1 MEPAPRA
8 TTELPLAT
16 VRRRRLF
23 RIAWV
28 LPFIAAL
35 VAGWLVYE
43 RMRETGPEITIR
55 FNSGDGLR
63 AGQTPLKYRGVV
75 VGEVSDIDLSE
86 DHKEV
91 LVKARVRR
99 SAVSIMRDGATFWIV
114 RPQLGFGN
122 VSGLGTVLSGP
133 EIQVLPGRGEART
146 QFNGVDHPPA
156 AMETPGLKL
165 ILRAEHPRSLRGN
178 SPVYYRGVEVGVV
191 QKIDLAPNAASAD
204 VHILIRQR
212 FAPLV
217 REGSVFWNVSGV
229 NLKAN
234 ILKGVE
240 LELESLR
247 SLVTGGIE
255 FATPSEKMARAK
267 SGTVFFLHGEAKKEW
282 LAWTPKIAIPAEK

>member
-1 MEPAPRA
+1 MEPAPAAA
-8 TTELPLAT
+8 TQLPVAE

-23 RIAWV
+23 RVAWV
-28 LPFIAAL
+28 VPLIAAL
-35 VAGWLVYE
+35 VAGWLVYQ
-43 RMRETGPEITIR
+43 RVRESGPEIRIT
-55 FNSGDGLR
+55 FNNGDGLR
-63 AGQTPLKYRGVV
+63 AGQTPIKYRGVA
-75 VGEVSDIDLSE
+75 VGEVSRIELTE
-86 DHKEV
+86 DHKQV
-91 LVKARVRR
+91 LVRARVQR
-99 SAVSIMRDGATFWIV
+99 SAMSLMRDGATFWVV

-133 EIQVLPGRGEART
+133 EIQVLPGKGEPRRE
-146 QFNGVDHPPA
+146 FDGLDHAPA
-156 AMETPGLKL
+156 AMEQPGLRL

-204 VHILIRQR
+204 VHVLVRSR

-229 NLKAN
+229 NLKAG

-240 LELESLR
+240 LEFESLR

-267 SGTVFFLHGEAKKEW
+267 SGTVFFLHENAKKEW
-282 LAWTPKIAIPAEK
+282 LSWTPKIQIGAEK

>member
-1 MEPAPRA
+1 MEPAPPAA
-8 TTELPLAT
+8 TQLPVAE

-28 LPFIAAL
+28 LPLIAAL

-43 RMRETGPEITIR
+43 RVRESGPEVTIT

-63 AGQTPLKYRGVV
+63 AGQTPIKYRGVE
-75 VGEVSDIDLSE
+75 VGEVRRIELSE
-86 DHKEV
+86 DHKQV
-91 LVKARVRR
+91 LVRARMAR
-99 SAVSIMRDGATFWIV
+99 SAESLMRDGAVFWVV

-133 EIQVLPGRGEART
+133 EIQVLPGKGEPRRHFDGLDQA
-146 QFNGVDHPPA
+146 PA
-156 AMETPGLKL
+156 ALEQPGLRL

-204 VHILIRQR
+204 VHVLIRSR
-212 FAPLV
+212 YAPLV
-217 REGSVFWNVSGV
+217 REGSMFWNVSGI
-229 NLKAN
+229 NLKAG

-240 LELESLR
+240 VDFESLR

-255 FATPSEKMARAK
+255 FATPSEKLARVKA
-267 SGTVFFLHGEAKKEW
+267 GTVFFLHENPKKEW
-282 LAWTPKIAIPAEK
+282 LSWTPRIQIGPEK